1 MSFYSLQF
9 ILDDGLNHMI
19 PSDKKWMATVYYLLA
34 GQIQV
39 PKNIL
44 NLLPNFSLILQK
56 DLPLLIKAELLD
68 ATYS

>member
-1 MSFYSLQF
+1 
-9 ILDDGLNHMI
+9 
-19 PSDKKWMATVYYLLA
+19 MATVYYLLA

-68 ATYS
+68 AT